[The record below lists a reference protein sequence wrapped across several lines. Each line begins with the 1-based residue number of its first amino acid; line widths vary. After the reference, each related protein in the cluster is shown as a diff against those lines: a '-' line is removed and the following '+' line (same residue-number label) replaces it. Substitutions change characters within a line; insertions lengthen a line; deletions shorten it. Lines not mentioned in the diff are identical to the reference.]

1 MKVLTVNIGRPR
13 IMVCDGRRYS
23 TAIFKTPVDGP
34 VELTVTGLV
43 GDHQANREVHGG
55 PDKALCVYPS
65 EHFTYW
71 AQELKADIGP
81 GAFGENL
88 TTQGLLEDDVCIG
101 DSYRVG
107 QALLQVT
114 QPRQPCGTLADKHG
128 QPLLPKWVNQRAYTG
143 FYFRVLEIGPIQ
155 AGDPLTLIE
164 RPNPSANVTWATK
177 TRNATPLDCD
187 QATRLRD
194 LPELSDSWR
203 QHIAKRL
210 DDS

>member
-1 MKVLTVNIGRPR
+1 MKVLSVNIGRPR
-13 IMVCDGRRYS
+13 IVQFGQGRYS
-23 TAIFKTPVDGP
+23 TAIFKTPVEGP
-34 VELTVTGLV
+34 IELTATGLI

-65 EHFTYW
+65 EHFPYW
-71 AQELKADIGP
+71 AQQLEAEIGP

-107 QALLQVT
+107 QALLQVS
-114 QPRQPCGTLADKHG
+114 QPRQPCLTLADKHG

-143 FYFRVLEIGPIQ
+143 FYFRVLQIGPIQ
-155 AGDPLTLIE
+155 TGDPLTLIE
-164 RPNPSANVTWATK
+164 RPNPAANVTWATK
-177 TRNATPLDCD
+177 TRNANPLDRE

-194 LPELSDSWR
+194 LPELSESW
-203 QHIAKRL
+203 QQQMAKRL
-210 DDS
+210 QD